1 MSHTWNWGACRAYL
15 ISQGFQAWAVIVAVA
30 TVGYSLGPA
39 NGGYNDWPTFVTFA
53 SHAWFGVVIALVF
66 GIGPYARAKQGG
78 DAATTVIQGPTATS
92 IPNAIV
98 NPNAIPPLGTTV
110 PKGTP

>member
-1 MSHTWNWGACRAYL
+1 MTTWNAAAIQAFL
-15 ISQGFQAWAVIVAVA
+15 ISQAYQAWAVVVAVV

-39 NGGYNDWPTFVTFA
+39 QGGFNDWPSFVTFA

-78 DAATTVIQGPTATS
+78 DAATTVVKGPTATS
-92 IPNAIV
+92 IPNTLV
-98 NPNAIPPLGTTV
+98 NPNLIPAVGTTV
-110 PKGTP
+110 PKGP